1 MIRKVK
7 FDQQQQKNQGNCKTN
22 AFILNDMTEPETES
36 RWNRAKNKMFV
47 PENLDVC
54 REDFLASTTLISPI
68 FTYQVTAESRAKKL
82 SSSLRTPRTD
92 LLSTA
97 ISILKLA
104 VNKYGQGNVLFA
116 SKCL

>member
-68 FTYQVTAESRAKKL
+68 FTYVLLVYISGIPLLKARGKEKWGHL
-82 SSSLRTPRTD
+82 SQYQEYIDRTPT
-92 LLSTA
+92 LFFNP
-97 ISILKLA
+97 LKSFD
-104 VNKYGQGNVLFA
+104 K
-116 SKCL
+116 